1 MSNAVHYSNRIFVS
15 GYQHDYATDLGVI
28 PMFSKLDEVESRY
41 EEVNMALQRPDIA
54 SNQTQYRALMKEL
67 GNLEKIVLVYRDY
80 KKKIEN
86 LKASKELLTA
96 EQDAEM
102 RELIREEVKELEA
115 VLPDLEQQLK
125 IALIPKDPN
134 DDKNI
139 ILEIRAGAGGD
150 EAALFADEMFRGYMH
165 YATSLGWKV
174 EMISY
179 SEGNAGGAK
188 EIIASVSG
196 DSVYSKLKYESG
208 VHRVQRVPKT
218 EAAGRI
224 HTSTVTVAVI
234 PEVEINEIKIPMS
247 DVRIET
253 MRSQGSGGQSVNR
266 TESAV
271 RVVHLP
277 TGIDVKCQ
285 EGKSQSSNRER
296 AFQILYAKLQQ
307 IEDEKVRKEAS
318 DVRLEQIGTGDRS
331 ERIRTYNFPQ
341 TRITDHRIGLTI
353 HQLDQVMNGSF
364 ELLIDPLVANFQAEA
379 LKKQTSA

>member
-1 MSNAVHYSNRIFVS
+1 
-15 GYQHDYATDLGVI
+15 
-28 PMFSKLDEVESRY
+28 MFSKLAEVESRY
-41 EEVNMALQRPDIA
+41 EQVNLQLQRPDIA
-54 SNQTQYRALMKEL
+54 SDQKKYRALMKEL
-67 GNLEKIVLVYRDY
+67 ADLEKIVLVYREY
-80 KKKIEN
+80 KTKSAN

-96 EQDAEM
+96 EQDSEM
-102 RELIREEVKELEA
+102 RELIREELRELE
-115 VLPDLEQQLK
+115 VDVPRLEHELK
-125 IALIPKDPN
+125 ILLIPKDPN
-134 DDKNI
+134 DEKNI

-150 EAALFADEMFRGYMH
+150 EASLFADELFRGYAH
-165 YATSLGWKV
+165 FAANQGWKV
-174 EMISY
+174 EMLSY
-179 SEGNAGGAK
+179 SEGNVGGAK
-188 EIIASVSG
+188 EVIASISG
-196 DSVYSKLKYESG
+196 ESVYSKLKYESG

-218 EAAGRI
+218 ETAGRI

-234 PEVEINEIKIPMS
+234 PEVPINEIKINLN

-285 EGKSQSSNRER
+285 EGKSQSSNKER

-307 IEDEKVRKEAS
+307 IEDEKVLKEAS
-318 DVRLEQIGTGDRS
+318 DARLEQIGTGDRS

-353 HQLDQVMNGSF
+353 HQLDQVMSGSF
-364 ELLIDPLVANFQAEA
+364 ELLIDPLIANFQAEA
-379 LKKQTSA
+379 LKQQTSAG

>member
-1 MSNAVHYSNRIFVS
+1 
-15 GYQHDYATDLGVI
+15 
-28 PMFSKLDEVESRY
+28 MFSKLEAVESRY
-41 EEVNMALQRPDIA
+41 EEVNMSLQRPDIA
-54 SNQTQYRALMKEL
+54 SDQTRYRALMKEL
-67 GNLEKIVLVYRDY
+67 GNLEKIVLVYRDF
-80 KKKIEN
+80 KKKTEN

-96 EQDAEM
+96 EQDSDM

-115 VLPDLEQQLK
+115 AIPELEQQLK
-125 IALIPKDPN
+125 IALIPRDPN
-134 DDKNI
+134 DDKNT

-150 EAALFADEMFRGYMH
+150 EASLFAEELFRGYTH
-165 YATSLGWKV
+165 YATSQGWKV

-188 EIIASVSG
+188 EIIASITG
-196 DSVYSKLKYESG
+196 DSVFSKMKYESG

-234 PEVEINEIKIPMS
+234 PEVEISEIKIPMT

-253 MRSQGSGGQSVNR
+253 MRSQGAGGQSVNK

-271 RVVHLP
+271 RVVHIP
-277 TGIDVKCQ
+277 TGLEVKCQ

-353 HQLDQVMNGSF
+353 HQLDQVMGGEF
-364 ELLIDPLVANFQAEA
+364 EYLIDPLVAHFQAEA
-379 LKKQTSA
+379 LKKQTNAN

>member
-1 MSNAVHYSNRIFVS
+1 
-15 GYQHDYATDLGVI
+15 
-28 PMFSKLDEVESRY
+28 MFSKLDEVESRY
-41 EEVNMALQRPDIA
+41 EEVNMSLQRPDIA

-67 GNLEKIVLVYRDY
+67 GNLEKIVVVYRDY
-80 KKKIEN
+80 KKKQEN

-96 EQDAEM
+96 EQDSDM

-115 VLPDLEQQLK
+115 ALPELEHQLK

-165 YATSLGWKV
+165 YASSQGWKV
-174 EMISY
+174 EMLSY

-188 EIIASVSG
+188 EIIASVTG
-196 DSVYSKLKYESG
+196 DAVYSKLKYESG

-234 PEVEINEIKIPMS
+234 PEVEVTEIKIPMS

-271 RVVHLP
+271 RVVHIP
-277 TGIDVKCQ
+277 TGLDVKCQ
-285 EGKSQSSNRER
+285 EGKSQSANRER

-307 IEDEKVRKEAS
+307 IEDDKARKEAS

>member
-1 MSNAVHYSNRIFVS
+1 
-15 GYQHDYATDLGVI
+15 
-28 PMFSKLDEVESRY
+28 MFSKLAEVESRY
-41 EEVNMALQRPDIA
+41 EQVNLQLQRPDIA
-54 SNQTQYRALMKEL
+54 ADQKQYRGYMKEL
-67 GNLEKIVLVYRDY
+67 ADLEKIVPVYREY
-80 KKKIEN
+80 KIKTAS

-96 EQDAEM
+96 EQDQEM
-102 RELIREEVKELEA
+102 KELIREELRELEIDVPA
-115 VLPDLEQQLK
+115 LEARLK
-125 IALIPKDPN
+125 ILLIPKDPN

-150 EAALFADEMFRGYMH
+150 EASLFADELFRAYTH
-165 YATSLGWKV
+165 YASGLGWKV
-174 EMISY
+174 EMLSF
-179 SEGNAGGAK
+179 SEGNVGGAK
-188 EIIASVSG
+188 EVIASVSG
-196 DSVYSKLKYESG
+196 DQVFSKLKFESG

-234 PEVEINEIKIPMS
+234 PEVEVNEVKINLNE
-247 DVRIET
+247 VRIET

-285 EGKSQSSNRER
+285 EGKSQHSNRER

-307 IEDEKVRKEAS
+307 IEDDKVRKEAS
-318 DVRLEQIGTGDRS
+318 DARLEQIGTGDRS

-353 HQLDQVMNGSF
+353 HQLDQVMSGSF

-379 LKKQTSA
+379 LKQQTSAD

>member
-1 MSNAVHYSNRIFVS
+1 
-15 GYQHDYATDLGVI
+15 
-28 PMFSKLDEVESRY
+28 MFSKLNEVESRY
-41 EEVNMALQRPDIA
+41 EEVNLALQRPDIA

-67 GNLEKIVLVYRDY
+67 GNLEKIVIPYRDF
-80 KKKIEN
+80 KKKTEN

-96 EQDAEM
+96 EQDPEM
-102 RELIREEVKELEA
+102 REMIREEVKELEA
-115 VLPDLEQQLK
+115 ALPELEQQLK

-134 DDKNI
+134 DEKNI

-150 EAALFADEMFRGYMH
+150 EAALFADEMFRGYGH
-165 YATSLGWKV
+165 YASSQGWKV
-174 EMISY
+174 ELISY

-188 EIIASVSG
+188 EIIASVTG
-196 DSVYSKLKYESG
+196 DSVFSKLKYESG

-234 PEVEINEIKIPMS
+234 PEVEVNEIKIPMS

-253 MRSQGSGGQSVNR
+253 MRSQGAGGQSVNR

-277 TGIDVKCQ
+277 TGLEVKCQ

-318 DVRLEQIGTGDRS
+318 DARLEQIGTGDRS

-379 LKKQTSA
+379 LKKQTSAQ

>member
-1 MSNAVHYSNRIFVS
+1 MY
-15 GYQHDYATDLGVI
+15 
-28 PMFSKLDEVESRY
+28 SKLAEVESRY
-41 EEVNMALQRPDIA
+41 EQVNLQLQRPDIA
-54 SNQTQYRALMKEL
+54 ADQKQYRAFMKEL
-67 GNLEKIVLVYRDY
+67 ADLEKVVVVYREY
-80 KKKIEN
+80 KKKSSN

-96 EQDAEM
+96 EQDQEM
-102 RELIREEVKELEA
+102 REMIREELKELETE
-115 VLPDLEQQLK
+115 VPDLEERLK
-125 IALIPKDPN
+125 ILLIPKDPK

-150 EAALFADEMFRGYMH
+150 EASLFADELFRGYVH
-165 YATSLGWKV
+165 YASTLGWKV
-174 EMISY
+174 EMLSF
-179 SEGNAGGAK
+179 SEGNVGGAK

-196 DSVYSKLKYESG
+196 ESVYSKLKYESG

-234 PEVEINEIKIPMS
+234 PEVEINEIKINMNEI
-247 DVRIET
+247 RIET

-318 DVRLEQIGTGDRS
+318 DARLEQIGTGDRS

-353 HQLDQVMNGSF
+353 HQLDQVMSGAF

-379 LKKQTSA
+379 LKQQTSAG

>member
-1 MSNAVHYSNRIFVS
+1 
-15 GYQHDYATDLGVI
+15 
-28 PMFSKLDEVESRY
+28 MFSKLDAVESRY

-80 KKKIEN
+80 RKKTEN

-115 VLPDLEQQLK
+115 ELPDLEQQLK

-134 DDKNI
+134 DDKNT

-150 EAALFADEMFRGYMH
+150 EAALFADELFRGYVH
-165 YATSLGWKV
+165 YASTQGWKV
-174 EMISY
+174 EMISF

-188 EIIASVSG
+188 EIIASVTG
-196 DSVYSKLKYESG
+196 DSVFSKMKYESG

-234 PEVEINEIKIPMS
+234 PEVEVSEIKIPMS

-285 EGKSQSSNRER
+285 EGKSQSTNRER

-307 IEDEKVRKEAS
+307 IEDEKARKEAS

-353 HQLDQVMNGSF
+353 HQLDQVMSGSF
-364 ELLIDPLVANFQAEA
+364 ELLIDPLIANFQAEA
-379 LKKQTSA
+379 LKKQVSA